1 MNKKPGLLFVVSLLA
16 IIILAASFNMN
27 FGGNA
32 PIHLP
37 AGVNPDNVLYVC
49 PIGSESAWGQFS
61 TALHAVG
68 KYVWLFLAFMVL
80 VLMFSWGWALY
91 QNLLKDSFKRES
103 FKNPWAFTKMWF
115 WAGIIILIMALTPNH
130 FREVHLTGSTS
141 SYVLCDNNTP
151 GARAVRASA
160 VHN

>member
-1 MNKKPGLLFVVSLLA
+1 MLFA
-16 IIILAASFNMN
+16 IVMLTAIVLITSFDLQFGASTPVAVPESMAA
-27 FGGNA
+27 
-32 PIHLP
+32 
-37 AGVNPDNVLYVC
+37 NVLYVC
-49 PIGSESAWGQFS
+49 PVASGTWDAVARALMPFTRSITIGF
-61 TALHAVG
+61 
-68 KYVWLFLAFMVL
+68 LFAAMI
-80 VLMFSWGWALY
+80 LMFSWGWALY

-115 WAGIIILIMALTPNH
+115 WAGVIILIMALTPNH

>member
-1 MNKKPGLLFVVSLLA
+1 MKPTMLFA
-16 IIILAASFNMN
+16 IVMLTAIVLITSFDLQFGASTPVAVPESMV
-27 FGGNA
+27 A
-32 PIHLP
+32 
-37 AGVNPDNVLYVC
+37 NVLYVC
-49 PIGSESAWGQFS
+49 PVTSGTWDAVARALMPFTRSITIGF
-61 TALHAVG
+61 
-68 KYVWLFLAFMVL
+68 LFAAMI
-80 VLMFSWGWALY
+80 LMFSWGWALY

-115 WAGIIILIMALTPNH
+115 WAGVIILIMALTPNH

>member
-1 MNKKPGLLFVVSLLA
+1 MKPTMLFA
-16 IIILAASFNMN
+16 IVMLTAIVLITSFDLQFGASTPIAVPESMAA
-27 FGGNA
+27 
-32 PIHLP
+32 
-37 AGVNPDNVLYVC
+37 NVLYVC
-49 PIGSESAWGQFS
+49 PVASGTWDAVARALMPFTRSITIGF
-61 TALHAVG
+61 
-68 KYVWLFLAFMVL
+68 LFAAMI
-80 VLMFSWGWALY
+80 LMFSWGWALY

-115 WAGIIILIMALTPNH
+115 WAGVIVLMAALTPNH

>member
-1 MNKKPGLLFVVSLLA
+1 MKPTMLFA
-16 IIILAASFNMN
+16 IVMLTAIVLITSFDLQFGASTPVAVPESMAA
-27 FGGNA
+27 
-32 PIHLP
+32 
-37 AGVNPDNVLYVC
+37 NVLYVC
-49 PIGSESAWGQFS
+49 PVASGTWDAVARALMPFTRSITIGF
-61 TALHAVG
+61 
-68 KYVWLFLAFMVL
+68 LFAAMI
-80 VLMFSWGWALY
+80 LMFSWGWALY

-115 WAGIIILIMALTPNH
+115 WAGVIILIMALTPNH

>member
-1 MNKKPGLLFVVSLLA
+1 MKPTMLFA
-16 IIILAASFNMN
+16 IVMLTAIVLIASFDLQ
-27 FGGNA
+27 FGA
-32 PIHLP
+32 STPINVP
-37 AGVNPDNVLYVC
+37 ASMAGSVLYVC
-49 PIGSESAWGQFS
+49 PAASGTWDAVARAMMPFTRSIMIGF
-61 TALHAVG
+61 
-68 KYVWLFLAFMVL
+68 LFAAMI
-80 VLMFSWGWALY
+80 LMFSWGWALY

-115 WAGIIILIMALTPNH
+115 WAGVIILIMALTPNH
-130 FREVHLTGSTS
+130 FREVHLTGSTA

>member
-1 MNKKPGLLFVVSLLA
+1 MLFA
-16 IIILAASFNMN
+16 IVMLTAIVLITSFDLQFGASTPVAVPESMAA
-27 FGGNA
+27 
-32 PIHLP
+32 
-37 AGVNPDNVLYVC
+37 NVLYVC
-49 PIGSESAWGQFS
+49 PVASGTWDAVARALMPFTRSITIGF
-61 TALHAVG
+61 
-68 KYVWLFLAFMVL
+68 LFAAMI
-80 VLMFSWGWALY
+80 LMFSWGWALY

-115 WAGIIILIMALTPNH
+115 WAGVIVLMMALTPNH

-141 SYVLCDNNTP
+141 SYILCDNNTP

>member
-1 MNKKPGLLFVVSLLA
+1 MKPTMLFA
-16 IIILAASFNMN
+16 IVMLTAIVLITSFDLQFGASTPVAVPESMAA
-27 FGGNA
+27 
-32 PIHLP
+32 
-37 AGVNPDNVLYVC
+37 NVLYVC
-49 PIGSESAWGQFS
+49 PVASGTWDAVARALMPFTRSITIGF
-61 TALHAVG
+61 
-68 KYVWLFLAFMVL
+68 LFAAMI
-80 VLMFSWGWALY
+80 LMFSWGWALY

-115 WAGIIILIMALTPNH
+115 WAGVIILMMALTPNH

>member
-1 MNKKPGLLFVVSLLA
+1 MKPTMLFA
-16 IIILAASFNMN
+16 IVMLTAIVLITSFDLQFGASTPVAVPESMAA
-27 FGGNA
+27 
-32 PIHLP
+32 
-37 AGVNPDNVLYVC
+37 NVLYVC
-49 PIGSESAWGQFS
+49 PVASGTWDAVARALMPFTRSITIGF
-61 TALHAVG
+61 
-68 KYVWLFLAFMVL
+68 LFAAMI
-80 VLMFSWGWALY
+80 LMFSWGWALY

-115 WAGIIILIMALTPNH
+115 WAGVIVLMAALTPNH

>member
-1 MNKKPGLLFVVSLLA
+1 MKPTMLFAIVMLTAIVLITSFDLQFGVST
-16 IIILAASFNMN
+16 
-27 FGGNA
+27 
-32 PIHLP
+32 PIAVP
-37 AGVNPDNVLYVC
+37 ESMVANVLYVC
-49 PIGSESAWGQFS
+49 PTASGPWDAVARTLVPFTRSITIGF
-61 TALHAVG
+61 
-68 KYVWLFLAFMVL
+68 LFAAMILLFC
-80 VLMFSWGWALY
+80 WGWALY

-115 WAGIIILIMALTPNH
+115 WAGVIVLIATLTPNH
-130 FREVHLTGSTS
+130 FRAVHLTGDTS

>member
-1 MNKKPGLLFVVSLLA
+1 MKPTMLFAIVMLTAIVLITSFDLQFGVSTPVA
-16 IIILAASFNMN
+16 VPESMAA
-27 FGGNA
+27 
-32 PIHLP
+32 
-37 AGVNPDNVLYVC
+37 NVLYVC
-49 PIGSESAWGQFS
+49 PVASGTWDAVARALMPFTRSITIGF
-61 TALHAVG
+61 
-68 KYVWLFLAFMVL
+68 LFAAMI
-80 VLMFSWGWALY
+80 LMFSWGWALY

-115 WAGIIILIMALTPNH
+115 WAGVIILMMALTPNH

-141 SYVLCDNNTP
+141 SYILCDNNTP

>member
-1 MNKKPGLLFVVSLLA
+1 MKPTMLFA
-16 IIILAASFNMN
+16 IVMLTAIVLITSFDLQFGASTPVAVPESMAA
-27 FGGNA
+27 
-32 PIHLP
+32 
-37 AGVNPDNVLYVC
+37 NVLYVC
-49 PIGSESAWGQFS
+49 PVASGTWDAVARALMPFTRSITIGF
-61 TALHAVG
+61 
-68 KYVWLFLAFMVL
+68 LFAAMI
-80 VLMFSWGWALY
+80 LMFSWGWALY

-115 WAGIIILIMALTPNH
+115 WAGVIVLMMALTPNH

>member
-1 MNKKPGLLFVVSLLA
+1 MKPTMLFA
-16 IIILAASFNMN
+16 IVMLTAIVLITSFDLQFGASTPVAVPESMAA
-27 FGGNA
+27 
-32 PIHLP
+32 
-37 AGVNPDNVLYVC
+37 NVLYVC
-49 PIGSESAWGQFS
+49 PVASGTWDAVARALMPFTRSITIGF
-61 TALHAVG
+61 
-68 KYVWLFLAFMVL
+68 LFAAMI
-80 VLMFSWGWALY
+80 LMFSWGWALY

-115 WAGIIILIMALTPNH
+115 WAGVIVLMMALTPNH

-141 SYVLCDNNTP
+141 SYILCDNNTP

>member
-1 MNKKPGLLFVVSLLA
+1 MKPTMLFA
-16 IIILAASFNMN
+16 IVMLTAIVLITSFDLQFGASTPVAVPESMAA
-27 FGGNA
+27 
-32 PIHLP
+32 
-37 AGVNPDNVLYVC
+37 NVLYVC
-49 PIGSESAWGQFS
+49 PVASGTWDAVARALMPFTRSITIGF
-61 TALHAVG
+61 
-68 KYVWLFLAFMVL
+68 LFAAMI
-80 VLMFSWGWALY
+80 LMFSWGWALY

-115 WAGIIILIMALTPNH
+115 WAGVIILMMALTPNH

-141 SYVLCDNNTP
+141 SYILCDNNTP